1 MGFGGRPEDNHERD
15 RRLERYEQQAEAAKA
30 RRESGNLSLL
40 QRISD
45 SLRRALHRA

>member
-1 MGFGGRPEDNHERD
+1 MGFGGHPEGNQERD
-15 RRLERYEQQAEAAKA
+15 TRTERYAQQAEIAKA

-40 QRISD
+40 QRIGD